1 MRTVSPAVLLVVD
14 GLRPDALASDRWP
27 SFAAFQA
34 SSAATLLASSVMPS
48 ITLPCL
54 MSIFHSV
61 PPTRHGITTNV
72 WTPMARPLPGLA
84 DVAHAAGLSCAFF
97 YNWEPLRDL
106 SRPLSLDFAYFRNNC
121 ETDPDGDMIIADEV
135 ARYFAGDC
143 PDLAFVYF
151 GTLDAAGHRYGF
163 MSDGYLA
170 QLKRVDGALRA
181 LLGALPGDA
190 TVLLTSDHGGHDR
203 IHGTDA
209 PEDMTVP
216 WMIAG
221 PGVRRGYEVNAQV
234 SLLDIAPTLA
244 RVLGIRPHP
253 DWEGR
258 CVEEVF
264 G

>member
-1 MRTVSPAVLLVVD
+1 
-14 GLRPDALASDRWP
+14 
-27 SFAAFQA
+27 
-34 SSAATLLASSVMPS
+34 
-48 ITLPCL
+48 
-54 MSIFHSV
+54 
-61 PPTRHGITTNV
+61 
-72 WTPMARPLPGLA
+72 
-84 DVAHAAGLSCAFF
+84 
-97 YNWEPLRDL
+97 
-106 SRPLSLDFAYFRNNC
+106 
-121 ETDPDGDMIIADEV
+121 MIIADEA
-135 ARYFAGDC
+135 ARYFTSDR

-170 QLKRVDGALRA
+170 QLRRVDGALGA
-181 LLGALPGDA
+181 LLRALPGDA

-216 WMIAG
+216 WVIAG
-221 PGVRRGYEVNAQV
+221 PGVRRGYEIAAQV

-258 CVEEVF
+258 CAEELF